1 MANTRRKRTE
11 EEQRL
16 YEEIESLKRQRSE
29 QTAEITR
36 RIEFMYAVT
45 KDEETDAILGG
56 RARDVLAAR
65 REVDRL
71 TVTIE
76 NLQVRYEALRA
87 RAAEDVPL

>member
-11 EEQRL
+11 EEQKL
-16 YEEIESLKRQRSE
+16 YEEIESLKKKRSE
-29 QTAEITR
+29 QTAEVTR

-45 KDEETDAILGG
+45 KDEETDTILGA

-65 REVDRL
+65 REIDRL

-87 RAAEDVPL
+87 RATEDVPL